1 MIAIFKHEL
10 RSAFNSLTVYLFCAA
25 LLLFV
30 GVGALLYNIQAS
42 VANFEYVLSFV
53 SIGLVVFI
61 PLLTMKVFAEERKQK
76 TDQLLYSL
84 PLKTWEIVLGK
95 YLALVVMYLL
105 PLLVIAIYPYIFSKY
120 GDVYLPTSY
129 GSLLAFFMLGS
140 SLIAIGMFISSIS
153 DNQGFAAGI
162 SIVVFLFNY
171 YSVTLSEQVS
181 STTTGALIALI
192 VVSIVLAFIVK
203 SLTKNSIAGLIT
215 GILLIV
221 FTLSMYVFFN
231 DTFTNLLPNFM
242 KELSLFSQFSTFVNG
257 VFDLSSIV
265 FYLTII
271 IFGNFLT
278 AQSLEKRRYN

>member
-105 PLLVIAIYPYIFSKY
+105 PLLVIAIYPYIFSEY

>member
-105 PLLVIAIYPYIFSKY
+105 PLLVIAIYPYIFSEY

-278 AQSLEKRRYN
+278 VQSLEKRRYN

>member
-1 MIAIFKHEL
+1 MIAIFKHEI
-10 RSAFNSLTVYLFCAA
+10 RTAFNSLTVYLFCAA

-42 VANFEYVLSFV
+42 VANFEYVLNFV

-95 YLALVVMYLL
+95 YLSLTVMYLL

-129 GSLLAFFMLGS
+129 GSLFSFFMMGAA
-140 SLIAIGMFISSIS
+140 LIAVGMFISSIS

-181 STTTGALIALI
+181 STTTGALIALL
-192 VVSIVLAFIVK
+192 VVSLALALVVK
-203 SLTKNSIAGLIT
+203 LLTKNDIAACVT
-215 GILLIV
+215 GVVLIV
-221 FTLSMYVFFN
+221 LVVIAFIFFN
-231 DTFTNLLPNFM
+231 STFTNLLPNIM
-242 KELSLFSQFSTFVNG
+242 KELSLFNRFKTFING
-257 VFDLSSIV
+257 VFDLSDIV
-265 FYLTII
+265 FYLSII

-278 AQSLEKRRYN
+278 VQSLEKRRYN

>member
-278 AQSLEKRRYN
+278 VQSLEKRRYN